1 MFNAQRNSFDL
12 SLLFD
17 KNQETKERPVNEI
30 LRKKF
35 IGESQ
40 KADPSFNIN
49 IKALVEPS
57 SGFQNALYSVY

>member
-49 IKALVEPS
+49 IKALVEP
-57 SGFQNALYSVY
+57 